1 MKTPKEIAEYFSK
14 YFGKCVVLEVKEPLA
29 LNKET
34 NRDERKGIVSQKSE
48 GGRRAGSI

>member
-1 MKTPKEIAEYFSK
+1 MKTPQEIAEYFSK

-34 NRDERKGIVSQKSE
+34 KGDAKEKPVSYRSSEDRKDY
-48 GGRRAGSI
+48 

>member
-1 MKTPKEIAEYFSK
+1 MKTSKEIAEYFSK

-34 NRDERKGIVSQKSE
+34 KGDDRKGTVSQKPERS
-48 GGRRAGSI
+48 R